1 MARKTVRR
9 KHRGGMLSSEVQ
21 KRRDLSTKNR
31 EKLKGHPIFGKQS
44 TEAEKKKSSD
54 ELFNRS
60 NDQLD
65 RHRALFDSLLGKNKG
80 GKRRHTRRR

>member
-9 KHRGGMLSSEVQ
+9 KHRGGMLSSKVQ
-21 KRRDLSTKNR
+21 KLRDLAAKNK
-31 EKLKGHPIFGKQS
+31 EKLRAHPIFGKQS
-44 TEAEKKKSSD
+44 TEAEKKKTSD

-80 GKRRHTRRR
+80 GKRHTRRR